1 MRLPDEPELPLQIN
15 VVPLIDVMFALLTF
29 FIMSTLFLTRSEGL
43 PVNLPQAATGRQAER
58 PAQVTVT
65 IDPRGQLSL
74 NRESIQLEALEGA
87 VRQQT
92 KPGQDLLVVLNA
104 DQAVNHGQV
113 VKVMDRLR
121 RVEGAKLA
129 IATQKP

>member
-1 MRLPDEPELPLQIN
+1 MRLPDEPETPLSIN

-43 PVNLPQAATGRQAER
+43 PVNLPKAATGQTER
-58 PAQVTVT
+58 PAEVTVT
-65 IDPRGQLSL
+65 IDPLGQLSL
-74 NRESIQLEALEGA
+74 NRKSIQLEALEGA
-87 VRQQT
+87 VRQQI
-92 KPGQDLLVVLNA
+92 KPNQELLVVLNA
-104 DQAVNHGQV
+104 DKAVKHGQV
-113 VKVMDRLR
+113 VEVMDRLR

>member
-15 VVPLIDVMFALLTF
+15 IVPLIDVMFALLTF
-29 FIMSTLFLTRSEGL
+29 FIISTLFLTRSEGL
-43 PVNLPQAATGRQAER
+43 PVNLPKAATGNTSR

-65 IDPRGQLSL
+65 INQQGQLSL
-74 NRESIQLEALEGA
+74 NRQSIELDALAGA
-87 VRQQT
+87 VRQQI
-92 KPGQDLLVVLNA
+92 KPPQELLVVLNA
-104 DQAVNHGQV
+104 DKAVDHGQV
-113 VKVMDRLR
+113 VEVMDRLR

>member
-43 PVNLPQAATGRQAER
+43 PVNLPKAATGQTER

-65 IDPRGQLSL
+65 IDPLGRLSL
-74 NRESIQLEALEGA
+74 NRESIQIEALEGA
-87 VRQQT
+87 VRQRI
-92 KPGQDLLVVLNA
+92 KPNQDLLVVLNA
-104 DQAVNHGQV
+104 DKAINHGQV
-113 VKVMDRLR
+113 VEVMDRLR